1 MFPQKKKGGH
11 EPKLLLL
18 LLSSVASSFSLY
30 CHLISFFKPPPK
42 IMEWFGLERTF
53 KVYLVQPGKKQGH
66 LQLGQVGQPDLEC
79 VQGRGIYHSSGQPVP
94 VVHWPHHKKEKKKK
108 KSSLYLEDNSIVFLN
123 YKFLQLLK
131 LLRQHPLLV
140 CYCHQSMGCA

>member
-1 MFPQKKKGGH
+1 
-11 EPKLLLL
+11 
-18 LLSSVASSFSLY
+18 
-30 CHLISFFKPPPK
+30 
-42 IMEWFGLERTF
+42 MEWFGLERTF

-94 VVHWPHHKKEKKKK
+94 VVHWPHHKKKKKKK